1 MTKKWKCWFF
11 HDWITFESEHNW
23 HVIEEAR
30 RKKGLFY
37 GTLDVFPSRVEN
49 RECARCG
56 KEDRKLDELRKE
68 VNERVEAEL
77 RIAKKHGT
85 LNTRP
90 KRPVNLPP
98 PPPSFTLPDDFK
110 TT

>member
-11 HDWITFESEHNW
+11 HDWVTFEAEHNW
-23 HVIEEAR
+23 HLLEKAR
-30 RKKGLFY
+30 REKGLLY
-37 GTLDVFPSRVEN
+37 GIIDVSSSRVEN
-49 RECARCG
+49 RECLRCG
-56 KEDRKLDELRKE
+56 KEDRKLDKLRKK

-77 RIAKKHGT
+77 KIAKKHGT
-85 LNTRP
+85 LRTRP
-90 KRPVNLPP
+90 KKPVNLPP